1 MLRLAIALLSLAASV
16 IGSCPDTLPGL
27 LEVPDSID
35 VTINYALVPSNPPAA
50 NNGLFC
56 ARLEV
61 EGNSWVGFGI
71 SVSGQMIGSEAI
83 IALPDDGTVFKY
95 DLNGKGTNL
104 VVKMEDDM
112 QTLMNT
118 SIAQG
123 GGKTVIEFTKM
134 LIEDGEIPILES
146 GLNYFLLARGSSSEF
161 GYHGSNRVAFTKD
174 FSEDI

>member
-61 EGNSWVGFGI
+61 LDIV
-71 SVSGQMIGSEAI
+71 
-83 IALPDDGTVFKY
+83 LDDTILSTF
-95 DLNGKGTNL
+95 
-104 VVKMEDDM
+104 
-112 QTLMNT
+112 
-118 SIAQG
+118 
-123 GGKTVIEFTKM
+123 F
-134 LIEDGEIPILES
+134 PIL
-146 GLNYFLLARGSSSEF
+146 
-161 GYHGSNRVAFTKD
+161 RVCL
-174 FSEDI
+174 